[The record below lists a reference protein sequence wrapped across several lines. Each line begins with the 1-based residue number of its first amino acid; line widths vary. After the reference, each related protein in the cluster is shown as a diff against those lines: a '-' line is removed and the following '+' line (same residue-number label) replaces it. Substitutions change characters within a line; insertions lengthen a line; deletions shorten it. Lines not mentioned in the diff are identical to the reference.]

1 MHLLKLA
8 KSKFSTYKYMSYDK
22 NQLTVTGIFRF
33 VTITGTVM
41 VMIIIMIMIIIMM
54 IMIMMMLVIMIII
67 IITIYLKNLGK
78 KDKNI

>member
-8 KSKFSTYKYMSYDK
+8 KLKFSTYKYMSYDK

-33 VTITGTVM
+33 VTITGTGT
-41 VMIIIMIMIIIMM
+41 VMIIMMMMMMII
-54 IMIMMMLVIMIII
+54 
-67 IITIYLKNLGK
+67 YFKNLGK

>member
-33 VTITGTVM
+33 VTITGAVII
-41 VMIIIMIMIIIMM
+41 VIIIMIMM
-54 IMIMMMLVIMIII
+54 
-67 IITIYLKNLGK
+67 
-78 KDKNI
+78 

>member
-1 MHLLKLA
+1 MYLLKLA
-8 KSKFSTYKYMSYDK
+8 KLKLSTYKYMSYVK

-41 VMIIIMIMIIIMM
+41 IMIIIMM
-54 IMIMMMLVIMIII
+54 IMMMMIII
-67 IITIYLKNLGK
+67 IIIYLKNLGK